1 MASWRRLS
9 FFDESSQTDPS
20 GLLERASAVC
30 ALADG
35 GIIVGEADG
44 TCHSLN
50 GALAVR
56 VTFAAH
62 SGGVTH
68 LLQPRSSALVVSLGL
83 EHEAGVPRAYLR
95 AWRIGADEATCVRH
109 LRVFPVVAKATTGA
123 AAASTSSEPAI
134 TCCCAAADLSQ
145 IALGL
150 ADGSVQL
157 LRCDKFLSDKFLSF
171 KPLASIAAALPGAP
185 AAVTNVAFCYAQG
198 ANHPPTDLWVVTSD
212 ALLSVSAAGL
222 RSETSLVLAEGG
234 GAAPECACVSDMRG
248 QLVLGRPE
256 AIYLYGADERG
267 ATYGFDMPKRCVLAF
282 GGYLVV
288 ISSRELFGRSAAAES
303 GGGGALGPLDTA
315 LGAGSAPDVG
325 GPDVAATAKQH
336 VVQLYDL
343 ANKYMGTSI
352 ELGARVKWAIPC
364 SDRLLLLTHE
374 GRLVSLVERPWKTKL
389 QLLYRKHLYSTA
401 LALAT
406 ARGMRRA
413 VLSEIHREYADHLYA
428 KGDLSSALD
437 QYIETIGTLP
447 PSTVIARYLTS
458 QRVRDL
464 TRYLQALVAEGSAAV
479 SAPEHSALLLRCL
492 AKLKDLPALEHFV
505 QWAKREPAKAARH
518 APAAIETLR
527 ACGYA
532 SLAAEL
538 AEASGAP
545 SVLLRLLVEET
556 QEFDKVLALIRQ
568 MPLAEGRAAL
578 LRWGRPLLTHRP
590 DATIELL
597 VVLCQGLP
605 SKVPALQRP
614 KPAAAKQAGEPLS
627 AVGAPPPSKNPF
639 DAAAP
644 AAPLASAPAAA
655 PAAAPTSMLA
665 REEKGEE
672 GEEGATLEEYLS
684 LFTAHRRSLV
694 AFLEALLDAMLAAGL
709 PPPALVAN
717 TLLGLYLTS
726 TEPVDPPAL
735 PPVFPPGSSMAPA
748 TALPGSS
755 MAPAT
760 ALPGSSMA
768 PATALPGSSM
778 APATALPGSSMAPA
792 TALASALAPL
802 GIEARRQ
809 RASAL
814 IKRPGVLLDDDHA
827 LLLTFQYGWLDGRAQ
842 LYESLGRPH
851 ELLRHYILVAEDEKV
866 LRTCRRHGE
875 SEPQM
880 WLAALRHL
888 VSVAPGKDERTWRS
902 HLAEVLGAME
912 SERLLSPLELVQA
925 LSTPPTAPV
934 PLQLASELLERHLR
948 AADAALEEQSRE
960 ASRFGDDVAKMRAE
974 IAEIDGCVRVFQQ
987 PKCSA
992 CLGPLDVPTIHF
1004 HCQHSYHLACLGDH
1018 DHECPLCAPQHRRVA
1033 EHQQQQRALA
1043 RGQEDFYRALD
1054 NSADGVA
1061 TVAEFLGRGFLST
1074 INAK

>member
-492 AKLKDLPALEHFV
+492 AKLMDLPALEHFV

-578 LRWGRPLLTHRP
+578 LRW
-590 DATIELL
+590 
-597 VVLCQGLP
+597 
-605 SKVPALQRP
+605 VP
-614 KPAAAKQAGEPLS
+614 
-627 AVGAPPPSKNPF
+627 
-639 DAAAP
+639 
-644 AAPLASAPAAA
+644 
-655 PAAAPTSMLA
+655 
-665 REEKGEE
+665 
-672 GEEGATLEEYLS
+672 
-684 LFTAHRRSLV
+684 
-694 AFLEALLDAMLAAGL
+694 
-709 PPPALVAN
+709 
-717 TLLGLYLTS
+717 
-726 TEPVDPPAL
+726 
-735 PPVFPPGSSMAPA
+735 
-748 TALPGSS
+748 
-755 MAPAT
+755 
-760 ALPGSSMA
+760 
-768 PATALPGSSM
+768 
-778 APATALPGSSMAPA
+778 
-792 TALASALAPL
+792 LASALAPL

-888 VSVAPGKDERTWRS
+888 
-902 HLAEVLGAME
+902 
-912 SERLLSPLELVQA
+912 
-925 LSTPPTAPV
+925 
-934 PLQLASELLERHLR
+934 LASELLERHLR

>member
-778 APATALPGSSMAPA
+778 APATAL
-792 TALASALAPL
+792 ASALAPL

>member
-1 MASWRRLS
+1 MFLLTPRRHRFLAYHMASWRRLS

-95 AWRIGADEATCVRH
+95 AWRLGADEATCVRH

-343 ANKYMGTSI
+343 ANKYMGASI

-406 ARGMRRA
+406 ARGMGRA

-556 QEFDKVLALIRQ
+556 QEFDK
-568 MPLAEGRAAL
+568 
-578 LRWGRPLLTHRP
+578 
-590 DATIELL
+590 
-597 VVLCQGLP
+597 
-605 SKVPALQRP
+605 
-614 KPAAAKQAGEPLS
+614 
-627 AVGAPPPSKNPF
+627 
-639 DAAAP
+639 
-644 AAPLASAPAAA
+644 
-655 PAAAPTSMLA
+655 
-665 REEKGEE
+665 
-672 GEEGATLEEYLS
+672 
-684 LFTAHRRSLV
+684 
-694 AFLEALLDAMLAAGL
+694 
-709 PPPALVAN
+709 
-717 TLLGLYLTS
+717 
-726 TEPVDPPAL
+726 PVDPPAL
-735 PPVFPPGSSMAPA
+735 PPVFP
-748 TALPGSS
+748 
-755 MAPAT
+755 
-760 ALPGSSMA
+760 
-768 PATALPGSSM
+768 
-778 APATALPGSSMAPA
+778 PGSSMAPA